1 MDLYAH
7 DELWPLFYTGRCR
20 AIPIV
25 NRFQELAP
33 ILPFGAGRLFGLRK
47 TPDGGFEPTRIES
60 IYVGRTVLTTVGALT
75 VQDAADASFL
85 NPTELL
91 AYLRFLE
98 PELDNATPV
107 FLAHFVRVI
116 DVEVIK

>member
-20 AIPIV
+20 ALPVV
-25 NRFQELAP
+25 NRFQAVAP
-33 ILPFGAGRLFGLRK
+33 ILPFGAARVFGLRK
-47 TPDGGFEPTRIES
+47 LPDGGFEPTRIES
-60 IYVGRTVLTTVGALT
+60 VVIVRTVVTTVAALT
-75 VQDAADASFL
+75 VQDAADAGFL

-91 AYLRFLE
+91 AYLRALE
-98 PELDNATPV
+98 PELDNATIV

-116 DVEVIK
+116 EGEKV

>member
-7 DELWPLFYTGRCR
+7 EELWPLFYTGRCR
-20 AIPIV
+20 AIPVV
-25 NRFQELAP
+25 NRFQAIAP
-33 ILPFGAGRLFGLRK
+33 IIPFGAGRLFGLRQL
-47 TPDGGFEPTRIES
+47 PNGGFEPTRIEP
-60 IYVGRTVLTTVGALT
+60 IVVVRTVLTTVGALT
-75 VQDAADASFL
+75 VQDAADAGFL

-91 AYLRFLE
+91 TYLRFLE
-98 PELDNATPV
+98 PELGNSTPV